1 MEQITCLDLRGN
13 IPRRIQPPPRTVL
26 CLGNFDGVHIAHT
39 ALLAEGIRLAQTIS
53 EKTSLLHTC
62 GVFCFVRPTA
72 DYAPRKSGECPVHLT
87 TLRDKLT
94 LLAEGGAE
102 IAFLCEFPAVKELSP
117 EAFIQLLKNQC
128 HCHAA
133 VCGYNHRFGRGAQ
146 GTHELLARHFG
157 KEAVTVLPAMELCG
171 EPISSSRIRS
181 HLSNGEVED
190 AARLLG
196 RPYSLSATV
205 IHGKGLGH
213 KLGFPTAN
221 QYFPAEQI
229 IPKRGV
235 YAVLCH
241 TPDGVRVGVA
251 NVGCHPTVDAR
262 ARVNCETY
270 IPHFDGD
277 LYGYRMKVEFLSYL
291 RPEQKFASLDE
302 LTAAIRRDAEQ
313 ALNCFSDQI

>member
-1 MEQITCLDLRGN
+1 MDGMICLDLRGDT
-13 IPRRIQPPPRTVL
+13 PRRIQPPSRTVL
-26 CLGNFDGVHIAHT
+26 CLGNFDGVHVAHT
-39 ALLAEGIRLAQTIS
+39 ALLAEGKRLAQTLS
-53 EKTSLLHTC
+53 EKTSLPHAC

-72 DYAPRKSGECPVHLT
+72 DYAPRKSGEHPVHLT

-94 LLAEGGAE
+94 LLSAGGAE
-102 IAFLCEFPAVKELSP
+102 IAFLCEFPAVKDLSP
-117 EAFIQLLKNQC
+117 EAFITLLREEC
-128 HCHAA
+128 HCDAV

-146 GTHELLARHFG
+146 GNHDLLVRSFG
-157 KEAVTVLPAMELCG
+157 EEAVAILPAMELGG
-171 EPISSSRIRS
+171 EPVSSSRIRA
-181 HLSNGEVED
+181 HLVNGEVED

-229 IPKRGV
+229 IPRRGV

-241 TPDGVRVGVA
+241 TPDGVRIGVA

-277 LYGYRMKVEFLSYL
+277 LYGHRMKVEFLSYL

-302 LTAAIRRDAEQ
+302 LIAAIRRDAER
-313 ALNCFSDQI
+313 AMSFSPDQV